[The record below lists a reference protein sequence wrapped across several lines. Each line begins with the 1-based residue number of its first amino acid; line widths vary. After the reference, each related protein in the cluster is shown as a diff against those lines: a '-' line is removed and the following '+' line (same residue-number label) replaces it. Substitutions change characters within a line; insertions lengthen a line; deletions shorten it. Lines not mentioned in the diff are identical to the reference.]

1 MDIYNYELIVEG
13 IVNKKRFLNFNHII
27 IKSTIDNNTR
37 MILWV
42 DQSSLYAVLKTIR
55 DLKLIIISLRLLERK
70 GDEKNEK

>member
-13 IVNKKRFLNFNHII
+13 IVNKKRFLNFNDIKM
-27 IKSTIDNNTR
+27 KSTIDNNTR
-37 MILWV
+37 MILSV

-55 DLKLIIISLRLLERK
+55 DLKLIIISLRLLKRK